1 MVAMDS
7 SQDTEIT
14 LGTAKLLGL
23 FFGLVIVCAVF
34 FALGYTLGRK
44 SDAGLAATSTTT
56 PLQTTSNG
64 PKPAG
69 SPSTQPAAPP
79 MTFYKAVEQKDAN
92 AQLTPATST
101 DTTSASPA
109 AAGQAPASTPGAAT
123 ASPGTSP
130 GTSSSTSA
138 ATSATQTANPSDP
151 LAALPSSSY
160 FVQVAAVSKQEDA
173 EALVDAL
180 KKKTYPAFVATNTST
195 DKLFRVQV
203 GPFADIKDAEAMRGR
218 LINDGYSP
226 ILKK

>member
-1 MVAMDS
+1 VDS

-44 SDAGLAATSTTT
+44 SDAGLTTT
-56 PLQTTSNG
+56 SAAPFQTASKG

-69 SPSTQPAAPP
+69 SATQPTVP

-101 DTTSASPA
+101 ETAPTSPT
-109 AAGQAPASTPGAAT
+109 AAGQAPASTSGARE
-123 ASPGTSP
+123 
-130 GTSSSTSA
+130 SSSGTQAAQSA
-138 ATSATQTANPSDP
+138 NAPDP
-151 LAALPSSSY
+151 MAALPASAY
-160 FVQVAAVSKQEDA
+160 FVQVAAVSKQDDA

-180 KKKTYPAFVATNTST
+180 KKKQYPAFVAAKTST

-203 GPFADIKDAEAMRGR
+203 GPFGDIKDAEGMRSR
-218 LINDGYSP
+218 LINDGYNP